1 MPFYEYINDDGN
13 PCDQCEQVFI
23 VSHSIKDDAM
33 TCCPKCGAGIKR
45 LISLVGGIVTKNR
58 EANQYN
64 DIQYAKYWR
73 DKNGVRHK
81 VTQSDGSSKSTTVS
95 QQLISPE
102 EAQRRTKEDKKR
114 LKKEQSKE
122 SYRRYVRNVFKNK
135 KQ

>member
-1 MPFYEYINDDGN
+1 MPTYDY
-13 PCDQCEQVFI
+13 QCENCGPIEI
-23 VSHSIKDDAM
+23 VHSIKDDAW
-33 TCCPKCGAGIKR
+33 TSCPECNGKIERLLSSGGAVIIK
-45 LISLVGGIVTKNR
+45 GK

-81 VTQSDGSSKSTTVS
+81 VTPADGSSKSATVS

-102 EAQRRTKEDKKR
+102 EAQKRTKEDKKR